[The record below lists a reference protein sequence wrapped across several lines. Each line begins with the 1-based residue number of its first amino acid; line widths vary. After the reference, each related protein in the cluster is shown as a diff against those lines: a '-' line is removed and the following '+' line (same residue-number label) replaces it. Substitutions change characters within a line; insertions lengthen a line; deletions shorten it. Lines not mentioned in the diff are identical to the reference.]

1 MARRKPSQ
9 FPFKAKF
16 LCILED
22 TFHILGGFF
31 FFLVWILKENIF
43 KVMMKCDGQHVTLT
57 ATFSFR
63 LPLLQAFE
71 TIVSDTLIKK
81 IQYSYTIMLLLEKAI
96 KIN

>member
-22 TFHILGGFF
+22 MFHILGAFF
-31 FFLVWILKENIF
+31 SCLDYKREHFQSHDEKH
-43 KVMMKCDGQHVTLT
+43 GQHVTLT

-63 LPLLQAFE
+63 LPLLQVFE

-81 IQYSYTIMLLLEKAI
+81 VQYSYTIMLLLEKAI